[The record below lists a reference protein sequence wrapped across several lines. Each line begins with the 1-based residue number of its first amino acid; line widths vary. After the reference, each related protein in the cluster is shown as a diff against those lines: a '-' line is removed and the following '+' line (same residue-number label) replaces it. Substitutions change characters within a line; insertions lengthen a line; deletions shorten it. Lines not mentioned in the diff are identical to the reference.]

1 MWVEFKN
8 ELSDYTEY
16 QFAKVIQAIK
26 DCEGSE
32 DFQAQLIVHLNSLA
46 ADAGGSDLIYYPEEG
61 ADSPAEGVVRSIHTW
76 CSAHGLPSFKS
87 PF

>member
-1 MWVEFKN
+1 MDLKSA
-8 ELSDYTEY
+8 LSEYTEY

-61 ADSPAEGVVRSIHTW
+61 ADSSAEGVVRSIQTW
-76 CSAHGLPSFKS
+76 CLSNGLPGFKP